1 MPQLTNPPPR
11 LANTRLAAL
20 YSAMAASWFV
30 SWLLIA
36 WCWQVT
42 LIEIAELVRVIMGI
56 GGSVALLLAVMRHR
70 WRLDGWSSFLFGFFG
85 LVPIILAVM
94 LLVNRSIG
102 PVEERVLP
110 ILAIASHP
118 GSTNRYAVL
127 EGEAYAHEPE
137 RVLLLPHD
145 SEVWYAQALRIRLR
159 HGLLGS
165 EVVLDR
171 TMVISNDHRLL
182 PERRW

>member
-11 LANTRLAAL
+11 LANQRLAAL

-42 LIEIAELVRVIMGI
+42 LIEVGELVRVIMGI

-70 WRLDGWSSFLFGFFG
+70 WRLDGWSSFVFGFFG
-85 LVPIILAVM
+85 LVPITLALM
-94 LLVNRSIG
+94 LLINRSIG

-110 ILAIASHP
+110 ILAIASYP
-118 GSTNRYAVL
+118 GSTDRYAVL
-127 EGEAYAHEPE
+127 VGEAFANEQE
-137 RVLLLPHD
+137 RVLLLPRD
-145 SEVWYAQALRIRLR
+145 PEVWYAAAMRIRLR
-159 HGLLGS
+159 HGLLGFA
-165 EVVLDR
+165 VVLDR
-171 TMVISNDHRLL
+171 KVEISKDHRLL